1 MTAILDNLISSLMFP
16 IGFALDH
23 LILSLRTPAGF
34 VLTFSSMIFVEGVT
48 LKSIVKDARRKRIRI
63 KDVSKDVGVVS
74 VNIRKRLTVI
84 NPLCILRIKV
94 A

>member
-1 MTAILDNLISSLMFP
+1 MFP

-84 NPLCILRIKV
+84 NPLCVLRIKV